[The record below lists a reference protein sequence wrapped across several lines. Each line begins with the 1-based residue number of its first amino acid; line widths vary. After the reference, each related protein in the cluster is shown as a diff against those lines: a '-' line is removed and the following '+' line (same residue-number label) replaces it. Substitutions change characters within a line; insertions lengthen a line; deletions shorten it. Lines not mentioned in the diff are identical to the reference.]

1 MSNQVTDPALQN
13 PQESAQDTRIN
24 ILKSEET
31 LDYVS
36 PNLEKDKD
44 SYNSFKRYYER
55 DKPENS
61 ELPMGFW
68 NGDYQLQSDVIETRD
83 LNIDEVIATN
93 SLGSSRR
100 RKNSNRRIN
109 KNCLKFS
116 LILYLIFG
124 ITIAIISHGIVA
136 DALTS
141 VYSNRF
147 VILADQFN
155 STSKKRKR
163 YCVFIVNFCI

>member
-1 MSNQVTDPALQN
+1 MSNQVTDPALQI
-13 PQESAQDTRIN
+13 PQENAQDTRIN

-83 LNIDEVIATN
+83 LNIET
-93 SLGSSRR
+93 
-100 RKNSNRRIN
+100 
-109 KNCLKFS
+109 
-116 LILYLIFG
+116 
-124 ITIAIISHGIVA
+124 T
-136 DALTS
+136 
-141 VYSNRF
+141 
-147 VILADQFN
+147 
-155 STSKKRKR
+155 
-163 YCVFIVNFCI
+163 